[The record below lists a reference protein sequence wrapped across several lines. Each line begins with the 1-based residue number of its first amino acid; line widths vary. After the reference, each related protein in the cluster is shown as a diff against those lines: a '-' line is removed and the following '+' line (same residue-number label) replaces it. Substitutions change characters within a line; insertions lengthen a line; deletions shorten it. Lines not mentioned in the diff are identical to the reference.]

1 MQKIRLGVLYGGP
14 SVEHEIA
21 VISAVQA
28 MSAAA
33 ESQKYELTPVYIS
46 KDGLWYTGRELLDMA
61 AYADLPKLLAKCTQV
76 HMLADRGAHKLV
88 ARGRGLFAKNVEIPL
103 DVILPVMH
111 GAHGEDGCLQGFL
124 ELLNIPYAGP
134 GVLAAAVG
142 MDKIMMKNVL
152 AANDLPV
159 LPAIWFT
166 ADEWFAD
173 RPNKLRQ
180 AEEKLGWPIIVKPAN
195 LGSSVGISRAEN
207 ADELAAA
214 LDEAAGF
221 SNRLLL
227 ETCLTDLR
235 EINCSVLG
243 YGAKVRTSVC
253 EEPLTDNAFLTY
265 QDKYMAGDGGG
276 KGAKN
281 AGAKMTG
288 GVKMAGAKGGR
299 GGMSDA
305 RRQVPADLP
314 AEQTQELQRLA
325 QQAFVALD
333 GCGVARVDLLLD
345 KTTGRSYINEINTI
359 PGSLS
364 FYLWQ
369 ASGLDFA
376 GLIDELVES
385 ALWRQRSKAKL
396 TYSYDTNILAG
407 MAGSGGVKGAKGVK
421 R

>member
-14 SVEHEIA
+14 SVEHEISI
-21 VISAVQA
+21 ISAVQA
-28 MSAAA
+28 MSAAEEGA
-33 ESQKYELTPVYIS
+33 KYEIIPVYIS
-46 KDGLWYTGRELLDMA
+46 KDGLWYTGPELLKMA
-61 AYADLPKLLAKCTQV
+61 AYADLPRLLGKCQQV
-76 HMLADRGAHKLV
+76 HMLADRGAHRLV
-88 ARGRGLFAKNVEIPL
+88 ARGKGLFAKTQELPL

-152 AANDLPV
+152 AANNLPV
-159 LPAIWFT
+159 LPAIWFM

-173 RPNKLRQ
+173 RSAKLQ
-180 AEEKLGWPIIVKPAN
+180 EAEQKLGWPIIVKPAN
-195 LGSSVGISRAEN
+195 LGSSVGISRAAN

-227 ETCLTDLR
+227 ETCLTNLR

-243 YGAKVRTSVC
+243 YGSKIRTSVC

-265 QDKYMAGDGGG
+265 QDKYLAGGNGSKG
-276 KGAKN
+276 VKGSKGAKGAKN
-281 AGAKMTG
+281 TG
-288 GVKMAGAKGGR
+288 SLGGAKGS

-305 RRQVPADLP
+305 RRQVPADLS
-314 AEQTQELQRLA
+314 AEQTAEMQRLA
-325 QQAFVALD
+325 GQAFTALD

-345 KTTGRSYINEINTI
+345 KNTGRSYINEINTI

-385 ALWRQRSKAKL
+385 ALWRQRSKDKL
-396 TYSYDTNILAG
+396 TYSYDTNILASF
-407 MAGSGGVKGAKGVK
+407 AGGGSGAKG
-421 R
+421 

>member
-33 ESQKYELTPVYIS
+33 ESQKYELVPVYIS
-46 KDGLWYTGRELLDMA
+46 KDGLWYTGPELLDMA
-61 AYADLPKLLAKCTQV
+61 AYADLPRLLAKCRQV
-76 HMLADRGAHKLV
+76 HMQADRGAHKLV
-88 ARGRGLFAKNVEIPL
+88 ARGKGLFAKTLEVSL

-166 ADEWFAD
+166 ADEWFAN
-173 RPNKLRQ
+173 RQSKLRL

-243 YGAKVRTSVC
+243 YGSKIRASVC

-265 QDKYMAGDGGG
+265 QDKYMAGNGKSSKGVGMKMAGG
-276 KGAKN
+276 A
-281 AGAKMTG
+281 
-288 GVKMAGAKGGR
+288 KMAGAKGGQ

-305 RRQVPADLP
+305 RRQVPADLSP
-314 AEQTQELQRLA
+314 EQATELQELAQR
-325 QQAFVALD
+325 AFVALD
-333 GCGVARVDLLLD
+333 GCGVSRVDLLLD

-407 MAGSGGVKGAKGVK
+407 MAGASGGIKGAKGVK

>member
-1 MQKIRLGVLYGGP
+1 MQKIRLGVVYGGP

-28 MSAAA
+28 MSAAQ
-33 ESQKYELTPVYIS
+33 ESQKYEIVPVYIS
-46 KDGLWYTGRELLDMA
+46 KDGLWYTGGALLDMA
-61 AYADLPKLLAKCTQV
+61 AYADLPQLLRRCRQV

-88 ARGRGLFAKNVEIPL
+88 ARGKGLFAKDFELAL

-142 MDKIMMKNVL
+142 MDKIMMKDVL

-159 LPAIWFT
+159 LPGIWFT
-166 ADEWFAD
+166 ADDWFAD
-173 RPNKLRQ
+173 RQNKLDA
-180 AEEKLGWPIIVKPAN
+180 AEAKLGWPIMVKPAN
-195 LGSSVGISRAEN
+195 LGSSVGVSRANN
-207 ADELAAA
+207 AQELAAA
-214 LDEAAGF
+214 LDEAAAF

-227 ETCLTDLR
+227 ETCLTELR

-243 YGAKVRTSVC
+243 YGAKIRASVC
-253 EEPLTDNAFLTY
+253 EEPLTENAFLTY
-265 QDKYMAGDGGG
+265 QDKYLAGGAKGAKSAKG
-276 KGAKN
+276 GAKN
-281 AGAKMTG
+281 AG
-288 GVKMAGAKGGR
+288 GAKGAQ
-299 GGMSDA
+299 GGMSSA

-314 AEQTQELQRLA
+314 DDQTAELQRLA
-325 QQAFVALD
+325 QQAFTALD

-345 KTTGRSYINEINTI
+345 KHTGRSYINEINTI

-407 MAGSGGVKGAKGVK
+407 MADYAGAKGVK
-421 R
+421 RS